1 MRERDD
7 EQVILEARR
16 HGIVLV
22 GPLLRSLLLAVAG
35 GALLLLPSPGA
46 LGAPFLIAGAA
57 LLALRCVWRWEATRL
72 VVTRERLLLST
83 GILRR
88 RQTGIRFARLGPV
101 EVEQTILGRLLGYG
115 TLVAGDLQVSCVAR
129 PREVGRL
136 VERLAA

>member
-22 GPLLRSLLLAVAG
+22 APLLRSLVLALAGARAPARAVAG
-35 GALLLLPSPGA
+35 IA
-46 LGAPFLIAGAA
+46 GAPVVIGVAA

-72 VVTRERLLLST
+72 VVTRERLLLSS

-88 RQTGIRFARLGPV
+88 RQAGVRFARLGAV
-101 EVEQTILGRLLGYG
+101 EVEQTLLGRLLGYG
-115 TLVAGDLQVSCVAR
+115 TLVAGDLRVAASR
-129 PREVGRL
+129 ARAR
-136 VERLAA
+136 

>member
-22 GPLLRSLLLAVAG
+22 APLLRSLALALAG
-35 GALLLLPSPGA
+35 AALLLVPWPGSI
-46 LGAPFLIAGAA
+46 GAPVVIGVAA

-72 VVTRERLLLST
+72 VVTRERLLVSS

-88 RQTGIRFARLGPV
+88 RQAGVRFARLGPV
-101 EVEQTILGRLLGYG
+101 EVEQSLLGRLLGYG
-115 TLVAGDLQVSCVAR
+115 TLVAGDLEVSCVAR

-136 VERLAA
+136 VERLAS

>member
-22 GPLLRSLLLAVAG
+22 GPLLRSLALAVAG
-35 GALLLLPSPGA
+35 STLLLLPWPGSV
-46 LGAPFLIAGAA
+46 GAPVAIALAA

-72 VVTRERLLLST
+72 VVTRERLLVSS

-88 RQTGIRFARLGPV
+88 RQAGVGFARLGSV
-101 EVEQTILGRLLGYG
+101 EVEQTLLGRVLGYG
-115 TLVAGDLQVSCVAR
+115 TLVAGDLEVSCVAR

-136 VERLAA
+136 VERLAG